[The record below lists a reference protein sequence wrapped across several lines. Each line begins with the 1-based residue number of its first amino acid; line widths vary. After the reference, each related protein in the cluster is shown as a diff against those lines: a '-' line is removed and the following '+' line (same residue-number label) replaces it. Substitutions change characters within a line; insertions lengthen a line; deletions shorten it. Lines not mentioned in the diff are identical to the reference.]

1 MNGKRREERVEV
13 IVVDMKNGLVGI
25 TLWYFRLICV
35 MLMHLSY
42 FFVSDKA
49 FFVVF
54 EVFCLFF
61 FSFSFSQHFFL
72 LNFFQYW

>member
-1 MNGKRREERVEV
+1 MGIEKACFFFVGERMNGKRREERVEV

-42 FFVSDKA
+42 FFC
-49 FFVVF
+49 FR
-54 EVFCLFF
+54 
-61 FSFSFSQHFFL
+61 
-72 LNFFQYW
+72 